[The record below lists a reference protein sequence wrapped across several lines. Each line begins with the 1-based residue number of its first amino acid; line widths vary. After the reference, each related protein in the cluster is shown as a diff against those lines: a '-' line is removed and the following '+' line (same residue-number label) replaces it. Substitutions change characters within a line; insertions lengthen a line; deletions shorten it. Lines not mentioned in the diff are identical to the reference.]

1 MEEALE
7 FLECDESDHGS
18 SGVQLE
24 PQCHVQRDESTPLM
38 IKYDMGWQKRSS
50 GRLYNSQSGVG
61 CAIGQETGKVL
72 DYGVCCKSC
81 SKCTYWKSKG
91 TEPPVHF
98 CSKNFAGSSKAMAL
112 HVAVQIVQRIESNE
126 NLKVANLVMDE
137 DCTTLS
143 RVKSV
148 INHDINKYSDIMH
161 VKKRVLGD
169 LYKLQKKSTKF

>member
-7 FLECDESDHGS
+7 FLECDESDL
-18 SGVQLE
+18 QLE
-24 PQCHVQRDESTPLM
+24 PQSHVQRDESTPLT

-91 TEPPVHF
+91 TEHPVHS
-98 CSKNFAGSSKAMAL
+98 CSKIFDGRSKAMEP
-112 HVAVQIVQRIESNE
+112 HVAVQIVQRI
-126 NLKVANLVMDE
+126 
-137 DCTTLS
+137 
-143 RVKSV
+143 
-148 INHDINKYSDIMH
+148 
-161 VKKRVLGD
+161 
-169 LYKLQKKSTKF
+169 